1 MQEMVLGPFPLIK
14 RPNNFIHWASSIW
27 PNVLNVSMRL
37 LIYISILFICCGC
50 KKDGPEPTS
59 RSSYDHSLIVIMEA
73 NNNLRTFAL
82 DNINEMELAAKDLH
96 NSAVIVYIRSSDEEA
111 VLLKIKFDNDRRVIV
126 SDTLKVYSLLESS
139 PLQLKRA
146 IADAKTLCPASS
158 YGLILWSHATSWAPP
173 NPTGMQVFSFGED
186 KGKQMD
192 IVELSQVIPSGFDYL
207 IFDACNMASIEV
219 LWEFK
224 EKADYI
230 IASPTEVLASGFPYG
245 KVLPYLTLKEP
256 DLKNVAAQYFE
267 HYKSFSG
274 QMQSASVTLINT
286 KELAKL
292 SNLYADL
299 YSNNKAVGLPSR
311 DNVQRLDYTEDFPV
325 PSFDFINYLE
335 VNFPLSQLAS
345 IKNQLDKTII
355 YKNAT
360 EKFLGKPIIYFSG
373 LTCFIPEKNDINLQ
387 YYRSLTWYKDSRTNV
402 LF

>member
-1 MQEMVLGPFPLIK
+1 M
-14 RPNNFIHWASSIW
+14 
-27 PNVLNVSMRL
+27 MRL
-37 LIYISILFICCGC
+37 LFSALIILFFFSC
-50 KKDGPEPTS
+50 KKEDPVVAPKIKYE
-59 RSSYDHSLIVIMEA
+59 HSLIVVMEA
-73 NNNLRTFAL
+73 NNNLRQYAI
-82 DNINEMELAAKDLH
+82 DNINDMESAGRSFK
-96 NSAVIVYIRSSDEEA
+96 NSAVLVYLRSNNEESI
-111 VLLKIKFDNDRRVIV
+111 LLRIKFDENLKVIA
-126 SDTLKVYSLLESS
+126 SDTLKRYVISKSS
-139 PLQLKRA
+139 PEQLKIA
-146 IADAKTLCPASS
+146 INDAKDFCPADT
-158 YGLILWSHATSWAPP
+158 YGLILWSHGTSWAPP
-173 NPTGMQVFSFGED
+173 DSKRIVTRSFGED
-186 KGKQMD
+186 QGDQMD
-192 IVELSQVIPSGFDYL
+192 IIDLRNSIPSGFKYV

-224 EKADYI
+224 EKADYL

-292 SNLYADL
+292 SNLCADL

-311 DNVQRLDYTEDFPV
+311 NNVQRLDYTEDFPV
-325 PSFDFINYLE
+325 PSFDFVNYLE

-373 LTCFIPEKNDINLQ
+373 LTCFIPEKNDIYLQ
-387 YYRSLTWYKDSRTNV
+387 YYRSLTWYKDSRSDV